1 MQLVWGSM
9 SVRIVQWVFI
19 VLISKNMIICMLDTP
34 SKDPGQPLDP
44 LDPLAESSYST
55 HPRFPPHSLSL
66 SQLNPPFRRNK
77 MSNRRKY
84 VDLNSKV
91 VLGENNTDEEVLPFG
106 LPKGL
111 PVDSMAEPGVTLSC
125 VLCHEDKTLPSCC
138 FTAPYPLRSIRASL
152 SFFRL

>member
-1 MQLVWGSM
+1 MSPNVELLACCE
-9 SVRIVQWVFI
+9 SVRFERAPFCTLLCRVVHIHVS
-19 VLISKNMIICMLDTP
+19 LL
-34 SKDPGQPLDP
+34 
-44 LDPLAESSYST
+44 T
-55 HPRFPPHSLSL
+55 HSL